1 MKSLEDHWYKAVSA
15 LTFGSKVATEANKRQ
30 ASRTVNV
37 FFIMSIPNRKTLK

>member
-1 MKSLEDHWYKAVSA
+1 VKSLEDHWYKAVSA

-37 FFIMSIPNRKTLK
+37 FFNMSIPIEK